1 MTQEPGPRTWS
12 APLMSR
18 LNGCAGVVLGAAVLA
33 FVAVALLMAFAVPAF
48 FDRPDP
54 VPEEVVG
61 KQVGLTRYRLGQAL
75 EDGTLTDLEIG
86 QAAAGGEWRAERD
99 HTPPRIVVKY
109 PMPGEEKSSQC
120 HAFTFPDGLKAGA
133 LVTSRKLNGCPL

>member
-1 MTQEPGPRTWS
+1 M
-12 APLMSR
+12 
-18 LNGCAGVVLGAAVLA
+18 VLGAAVLA
-33 FVAVALLMAFAVPAF
+33 FVAVALLVAHAVPAF

-54 VPEEVVG
+54 VPEEAVG

-86 QAAAGGEWRAERD
+86 RAAGGDWRAERD
-99 HTPPRIVVKY
+99 RTPPRIVVKY
-109 PMPGEEKSSQC
+109 PVPGEEKSYQC

-133 LVTSRKLNGCPL
+133 PVTSQKLNGCPSEW